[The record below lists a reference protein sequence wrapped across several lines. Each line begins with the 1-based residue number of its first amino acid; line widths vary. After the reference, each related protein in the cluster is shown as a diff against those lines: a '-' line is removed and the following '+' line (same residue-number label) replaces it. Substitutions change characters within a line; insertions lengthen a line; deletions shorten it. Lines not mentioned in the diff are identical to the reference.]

1 MWLTVIVLAPWAL
14 ACSASVSITGPRI
27 QAASSVEAPGSG
39 LRPSSCEFF
48 EPQGVETTC
57 YRLVVPENWDD
68 PSGDT
73 IELHVGVFSAGDDP
87 VSTVVY
93 LEGGPGGS
101 ALELATLGWSQAWA
115 DIAAGHRLVIFDQR
129 GTGQSHP
136 SLQCDEVLAAVY
148 DSLALSG
155 DQENDVALEA
165 LEDCFERLRRD
176 GVDLS
181 AYNSVQSAHD
191 VEALRNALGEDP
203 WDVLGVSYGTRL
215 AQTLLREHPEG
226 IRSLVLDGV
235 LPIDASHAGV
245 PTTAA
250 RSIGLLIDSCTTDPT
265 CDGLWPDFGRRFWAL
280 VDDLDADPV
289 AFEIVDPA
297 TGTGHDALWDGSDL
311 LNAVFTMLYDRQTAA
326 DVPTLVSQLERRDT
340 SGAALLTSLILAQ
353 NEFVSTGMYWAV
365 TCHEEVPHVTED
377 EYQQGLS
384 GDDTIDATFAA
395 GPASLEDAQAVCGL
409 AATGEAD
416 PIENERV
423 TSDKPA
429 LVLSGELDPITPP
442 SYGQSVADGL
452 GASHLVLANSG
463 HGALGSECG
472 QSIIKAFLADPGGT
486 VDGACAAGI
495 GPLEWTRDNTE
506 VDLIDVEIATV
517 VGPSISTR
525 LPADWDLI
533 EGGAAVEPG
542 SLLRQGQMAFLSAPT
557 ITVDFALELLF
568 SSVTGSSPEPG
579 GTVMADGVA
588 WAVST
593 GGGSGVFIDVFTAE
607 FGADSVIVLL
617 QSPPGEHDR
626 LRALAEE
633 ILKSTRPS

>member
-1 MWLTVIVLAPWAL
+1 
-14 ACSASVSITGPRI
+14 
-27 QAASSVEAPGSG
+27 
-39 LRPSSCEFF
+39 
-48 EPQGVETTC
+48 
-57 YRLVVPENWDD
+57 
-68 PSGDT
+68 
-73 IELHVGVFSAGDDP
+73 
-87 VSTVVY
+87 
-93 LEGGPGGS
+93 
-101 ALELATLGWSQAWA
+101 
-115 DIAAGHRLVIFDQR
+115 
-129 GTGQSHP
+129 
-136 SLQCDEVLAAVY
+136 
-148 DSLALSG
+148 
-155 DQENDVALEA
+155 
-165 LEDCFERLRRD
+165 
-176 GVDLS
+176 
-181 AYNSVQSAHD
+181 
-191 VEALRNALGEDP
+191 
-203 WDVLGVSYGTRL
+203 
-215 AQTLLREHPEG
+215 
-226 IRSLVLDGV
+226 
-235 LPIDASHAGV
+235 
-245 PTTAA
+245 
-250 RSIGLLIDSCTTDPT
+250 
-265 CDGLWPDFGRRFWAL
+265 
-280 VDDLDADPV
+280 
-289 AFEIVDPA
+289 
-297 TGTGHDALWDGSDL
+297 
-311 LNAVFTMLYDRQTAA
+311 
-326 DVPTLVSQLERRDT
+326 VPTLVSQLERRDT